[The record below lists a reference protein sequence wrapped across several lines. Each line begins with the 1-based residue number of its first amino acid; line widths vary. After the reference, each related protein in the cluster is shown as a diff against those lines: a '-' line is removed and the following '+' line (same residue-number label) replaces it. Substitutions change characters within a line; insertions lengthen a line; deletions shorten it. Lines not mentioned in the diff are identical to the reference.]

1 MRGIGLMILMIAAF
15 ILTFLYLKS
24 SGINSIEEE
33 GNPKTQYERVKK
45 VEEAVEDFN
54 KATEQRM
61 KDLENID

>member
-24 SGINSIEEE
+24 SGINSIEGG